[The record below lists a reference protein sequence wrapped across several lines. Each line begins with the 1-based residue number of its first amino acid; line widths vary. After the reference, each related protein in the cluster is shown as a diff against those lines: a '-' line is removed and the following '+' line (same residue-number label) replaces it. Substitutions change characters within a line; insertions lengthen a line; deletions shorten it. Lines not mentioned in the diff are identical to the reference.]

1 MAQIILVMIGA
12 VLQPVGV
19 GYFFAQAVLFKPYL
33 QLSGLKP
40 AKSENPKIQQKAGQH
55 VNLHVEKSGHGLAP
69 ELVPRRPRASN
80 QGCE

>member
-1 MAQIILVMIGA
+1 MVQIILVMILA

-40 AKSENPKIQQKAGQH
+40 AKSENPKIREKSSQH
-55 VNLHVEKSGHGLAP
+55 VNLNVEKSGHGLAP
-69 ELVPRRPRASN
+69 EVVPRRPRASN
-80 QGCE
+80 EGCE